1 MASPS
6 RLWEGCVGL
15 QVQQRP
21 DMQQSG
27 QKEALHPSY
36 REAPLLT
43 VLYLKTGSRSRQWT
57 ATQGTSGPLQGPSV
71 MCSRSGPQVKSTF
84 CSPT

>member
-1 MASPS
+1 M
-6 RLWEGCVGL
+6 GL

-43 VLYLKTGSRSRQWT
+43 ILYLMMESHPGNQGSRL
-57 ATQGTSGPLQGPSV
+57 GHFEDLL
-71 MCSRSGPQVKSTF
+71 
-84 CSPT
+84 